1 MKNILSI
8 LSKMALKIL
17 ILEKTIFPA
26 PQEQLRVLSL
36 KEEKLMRILE
46 LAWMELYVSEV
57 KITNHCGSL
66 MRNRKSYKIFG
77 DYGSSLYQKE
87 LMD

>member
-1 MKNILSI
+1 MYGRNPINRQNLKKIRNSMKNILSI

-46 LAWMELYVSEV
+46 LA
-57 KITNHCGSL
+57 
-66 MRNRKSYKIFG
+66 
-77 DYGSSLYQKE
+77 
-87 LMD
+87 

>member
-36 KEEKLMRILE
+36 KEEKLMSILE
-46 LAWMELYVSEV
+46 LA
-57 KITNHCGSL
+57 
-66 MRNRKSYKIFG
+66 
-77 DYGSSLYQKE
+77 
-87 LMD
+87 